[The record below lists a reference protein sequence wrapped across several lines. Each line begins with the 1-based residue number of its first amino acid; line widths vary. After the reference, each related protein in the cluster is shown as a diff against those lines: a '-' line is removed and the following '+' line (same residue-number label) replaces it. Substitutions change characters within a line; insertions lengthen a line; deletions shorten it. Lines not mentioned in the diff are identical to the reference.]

1 MPTLSAAAG
10 PLFRMERNQPL
21 PVRPTPD
28 DESIGNFRA
37 STVFLENMMK
47 RIFLFA
53 ALLFSLASPAF
64 AALQVDVTQANVQ
77 PLPIAIPDFLPGAP
91 SDAQAGANIAGVVR
105 ADLERSGLF
114 KPIDPKAFVDHIT
127 NINTVPAYA
136 NWRVINAQGL
146 VTGQVTMQPDGRLR
160 VDFRWWDVYGGSQ
173 MLGLQYFTQPENWRR
188 IAHLVSDAIYERITG
203 EKGYFDTRIVFISE
217 TGPAKARRKKLA
229 VMDEDGAN
237 PIFLT
242 KGDYMVLTPRFNP
255 TAQMIAYMSYIGGK
269 PRVYL
274 FDLESGR
281 QEVLGNFPSM
291 TFSPR
296 FSPDGNKVAMT
307 LENGGNS
314 DVYVMDLR
322 TRAMTRLTTDP
333 AIDTSPSFSPDG
345 RQIPFE
351 SDRGGSQQIYVMNA
365 DGSNQHRISF
375 GGGKNGTPVW
385 SPRGDMIAFTKQDG
399 GAFHVGVMHPDG
411 SGERMVSNGWE
422 DEGPTWAPN
431 GRVLMFT
438 RTLQG
443 GHGSQICSIDI
454 TGRNERRVL
463 TPGDASDPAWSPLI
477 Q

>member
-1 MPTLSAAAG
+1 MK
-10 PLFRMERNQPL
+10 
-21 PVRPTPD
+21 
-28 DESIGNFRA
+28 
-37 STVFLENMMK
+37 TVALAF
-47 RIFLFA
+47 
-53 ALLFSLASPAF
+53 ALLIGFTAQAF
-64 AALQVDVTQANVQ
+64 AALQVDVNQGNVQ
-77 PLPIAIPDFLPGAP
+77 PLPIAIPDFVG
-91 SDAQAGANIAGVVR
+91 DAASGANIARVVR

-114 KPIDPKAFVDHIT
+114 KPLDPKSFIEQIKNVNAAPTF
-127 NINTVPAYA
+127 A

-146 VTGQVTMQPDGRLR
+146 VTGQTTMQPDGRLR
-160 VDFRWWDVYGGSQ
+160 VDFRLWDVYGESQ
-173 MLGLQYFTQPENWRR
+173 MLGLQYFTEPENWRR

-217 TGPAKARRKKLA
+217 GGPAKNRRKKLA

-242 KGDYMVLTPRFNP
+242 KGDYLVLTPRFNP
-255 TAQMIAYMSYIGGK
+255 TAQMIAYMSYIAGK

-281 QEVLGNFPSM
+281 QEMLGNFPNM

-314 DVYVMDLR
+314 DIYVMDLR
-322 TRAMTRLTTDP
+322 TRAYTRLTTDP

-345 RQIPFE
+345 RQITFE
-351 SDRGGSQQIYVMNA
+351 SDRGGSQQVYVMNA

-375 GGGKNGTPVW
+375 GGGRNGTPVW
-385 SPRGDMIAFTKQDG
+385 SPRGDMIAFTKQDRG
-399 GAFHVGVMHPDG
+399 IFHIGVMRPDG
-411 SGERMVSNGWE
+411 GGERIISNGWE

-431 GRVLMFT
+431 GRVLMYS

-443 GHGSQICSIDI
+443 GRGSQIWSVDV

>member
-1 MPTLSAAAG
+1 
-10 PLFRMERNQPL
+10 
-21 PVRPTPD
+21 
-28 DESIGNFRA
+28 
-37 STVFLENMMK
+37 MK
-47 RIFLFA
+47 V
-53 ALLFSLASPAF
+53 LASVLAAVIAFLAAPAS
-64 AALQVDVTQANVQ
+64 ASLQVDVNQGNIQ
-77 PLPIAIPDFLPGAP
+77 PLPIAIPDFIGDP
-91 SDAQAGANIAGVVR
+91 AGANIAKVVR

-114 KPIDPKAFVDHIT
+114 RPLDPKSFVEEIK
-127 NINTVPAYA
+127 NINVAPNFA

-146 VTGQVTMQPDGRLR
+146 VTGQASMQGDGRLR
-160 VDFRWWDVYGGSQ
+160 ADFRLWDIYGESQ
-173 MLGLQYFTQPENWRR
+173 MLGLTYSTQPESWRR
-188 IAHLVSDAIYERITG
+188 IAHLISDAIYERITG

-217 TGPAKARRKKLA
+217 TGSATNRKKRLA

-242 KGDYMVLTPRFNP
+242 RGDYLVLTPRFNP
-255 TAQMIAYMSYIGGK
+255 SAQMIAYMSYIASK

-281 QEVLGNFPSM
+281 QEMLGNFPNM

-307 LENGGNS
+307 LETGGNS
-314 DVYVMDLR
+314 DIYVMDLR
-322 TRAMTRLTTDP
+322 TRAYTRLTADP

-345 RQIPFE
+345 RQIAFE
-351 SDRGGSQQIYVMNA
+351 SDRGGSQQVYVMNA

-385 SPRGDMIAFTKQDG
+385 SPRGDLIAFTKQG
-399 GAFHVGVMHPDG
+399 GGFHIGVMHTDG
-411 SGERMVSNGWE
+411 SGERIISNGWE

-443 GHGSQICSIDI
+443 GRGSQIWSVDV

-463 TPGDASDPAWSPLI
+463 TPGSASDPAWSPLI